1 MDILVTTPKSEHET
15 AKMEGEALADGNG
28 FWFRVFPRRPD
39 VQRGDKVYFVDGGV
53 IRGYGVVFC
62 DVEQLEEPEECDLTG
77 RIWGHRGSWCVRY
90 HEWQWL
96 PLPVPF
102 KGFQGFRYVSR
113 IPGLQEKLRQGPGR
127 ALVAVDK
134 ALGGA
139 LSVGMKAV
147 LGSHAG
153 S

>member
-127 ALVAVDK
+127 ALVAVD
-134 ALGGA
+134 
-139 LSVGMKAV
+139 
-147 LGSHAG
+147 
-153 S
+153 